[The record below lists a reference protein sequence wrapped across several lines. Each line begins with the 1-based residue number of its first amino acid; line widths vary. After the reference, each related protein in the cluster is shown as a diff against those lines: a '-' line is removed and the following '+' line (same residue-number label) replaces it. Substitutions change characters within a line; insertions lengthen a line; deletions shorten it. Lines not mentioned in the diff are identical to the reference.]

1 MRENPPGYSLVNPQA
16 PFFFAPHPICS
27 SCNCSAPQM
36 APLWVHIVI
45 FSVFLF
51 LLLQE
56 LPALVMYVET
66 VLKKY
71 SKTAFF
77 GFRDSVRG
85 RGRWGLSEWGLLSRR
100 CSGVIIRQ
108 WWVTS
113 ESHGSSVEI
122 LIKHPKEPNQCSPP
136 TDTTQPSHLD
146 YMKNENN
153 SLNWDVIVPL
163 KVSYWLLWNP
173 YWFTL
178 LGELVKLVINAN
190 I

>member
-16 PFFFAPHPICS
+16 PFSLPPTPSARHVIAVLHKWLHFESILWFF
-27 SCNCSAPQM
+27 
-36 APLWVHIVI
+36 L
-45 FSVFLF
+45 FFLF

-66 VLKKY
+66 ELKNY

-77 GFRDSVRG
+77 GFVYDSVRG
-85 RGRWGLSEWGLLSRR
+85 RGRWGSPEWGLLSRQ

-113 ESHGSSVEI
+113 ESDVSSVEI

-136 TDTTQPSHLD
+136 TDSTQPSHLD
-146 YMKNENN
+146 YLKNEYN
-153 SLNWDVIVPL
+153 SLDWDVIVQL

-173 YWFTL
+173 YW
-178 LGELVKLVINAN
+178 LVINAN